1 MEQPNFEHSENP
13 APDFPHV
20 ESASADNPT
29 GTPMERF
36 FYHQRRALEE
46 TAKALES
53 LLPPGFKEHATEASR
68 EFSKGFRILV
78 DATIDE
84 LKKVSE
90 KEEEVEAKVEAS
102 VETVEEAVEE
112 VIEEEKKEERKPS
125 TGKTKVK
132 VKVE

>member
-1 MEQPNFEHSENP
+1 MEQPNFEHSDLPE
-13 APDFPHV
+13 APDVPHV

-90 KEEEVEAKVEAS
+90 KEEEVEAKVEAA
-102 VETVEEAVEE
+102 EATVEAAVEE
-112 VIEEEKKEERKPS
+112 VIEEEEQMRKPS